1 MTDSTFLHLPSV
13 VSYTLCFLLIDI
25 APVDQWYVEI
35 SMFHGFEALN
45 AKAQLL
51 ETLKG
56 TLLDETRGEGDVFEI
71 SRKKLNTVLTEL
83 AISHHVTLFI
93 HMCMFVLVS

>member
-1 MTDSTFLHLPSV
+1 MTDYPILLYILQLLHPLGFPW
-13 VSYTLCFLLIDI
+13 TDI

-35 SMFHGFEALN
+35 SMFHGYEALY

-56 TLLDETRGEGDVFEI
+56 TLLDVARGEGDV
-71 SRKKLNTVLTEL
+71 L
-83 AISHHVTLFI
+83 
-93 HMCMFVLVS
+93 